1 MKKNNQ
7 NWKEL
12 IENKVIAPLFI
23 GCVIGGVGYVFETEA
38 LIYIGSGI
46 MAYGF
51 FRMLYDG

>member
-12 IENKVIAPLFI
+12 LENKVIAPLFI

-38 LIYIGSGI
+38 LIYIGSGL